1 MASPA
6 GRADRVN
13 LKQRLATGELV
24 DGVVVK
30 TPSHQVIE
38 VLATAGVN
46 VVMLDLEH
54 SGIGR
59 SAADAM
65 LAVAWALGVDILVRV
80 TKADRVAV
88 QKVLDAGATGVII
101 PHVTDPATASD
112 VARWAHYGEG
122 GRGYAGTVRSGRWGT
137 IPMADVLAAAS
148 DRTVVVVQIEDPVAL
163 PHAGAIAATPR
174 VDAVFVGAADLTVA
188 MGSTSTADP
197 AVVAACVDV
206 ATATHGAGKAL
217 AAYAVDAAEADRWRD
232 AGATLLFH
240 GSDHTR
246 LLAR

>member
-1 MASPA
+1 M
-6 GRADRVN
+6 N

-38 VLATAGVN
+38 VLATADVG

-59 SAADAM
+59 DAADAM
-65 LAVAWALGVDILVRV
+65 LAVASALGLDVLVRV
-80 TKADRVAV
+80 SKADRVAV
-88 QKVLDAGATGVII
+88 QKALDAGATGII
-101 PHVTDPATASD
+101 VPHVSDPSTAAD
-112 VARWAHYGEG
+112 VARWAHYGDG

-137 IPMADVLAAAS
+137 LPMADVLAAAS
-148 DRTVVVVQIEDPVAL
+148 DRTVVVVQIEDPAAL
-163 PHAGAIAATPR
+163 HHTAAIAATPR
-174 VDAVFVGAADLTVA
+174 VDAVFVGATDLTVA
-188 MGSTSTADP
+188 MGVTSRSDP
-197 AVVAACVDV
+197 AVVAACVDI
-206 ATATHGAGKAL
+206 ATATHGAGKTL
-217 AAYAVDAAEADRWRD
+217 AAYAANDAEAERWRD
-232 AGATLLFH
+232 AGATLIFH